1 MSVIGYSFEEA
12 MASLRRSGRS
22 AVMSIGTIAIA
33 FATLGGFLLVSVN
46 LQSVLNRWLEAA
58 EMSVYLVDG
67 VTDEERS
74 ALEQFVRAQPEVA
87 AVEFVSRERA
97 LERFQIGRAHV

>member
-1 MSVIGYSFEEA
+1 
-12 MASLRRSGRS
+12 
-22 AVMSIGTIAIA
+22 MSIGTIAIA

-74 ALEQFVRAQPEVA
+74 VHASGHPRRAGMPTK
-87 AVEFVSRERA
+87 RP
-97 LERFQIGRAHV
+97 L